1 MTTRAMAAAIQSTL
15 LLILFRLSS
24 AIQSRPKVSI

>member
-1 MTTRAMAAAIQSTL
+1 MAAAIQSTL

-24 AIQSRPKVSI
+24 AIQSRPEASI